1 MPHGCGNPQQNLCE
15 ACDIQGLPTGGGGV
29 LSLLLR
35 CLVVNDL
42 LTRLSGGSIFVQGHV
57 DDICLLAVGIF
68 PNTVSGL
75 MQWALLTVE
84 TWCSEVG
91 L

>member
-1 MPHGCGNPQQNLCE
+1 MGY
-15 ACDIQGLPTGGGGV
+15 
-29 LSLLLR
+29 
-35 CLVVNDL
+35 
-42 LTRLSGGSIFVQGHV
+42 IFKGRQMTC
-57 DDICLLAVGIF
+57 ILAVGKF

-84 TWCSEVG
+84 T